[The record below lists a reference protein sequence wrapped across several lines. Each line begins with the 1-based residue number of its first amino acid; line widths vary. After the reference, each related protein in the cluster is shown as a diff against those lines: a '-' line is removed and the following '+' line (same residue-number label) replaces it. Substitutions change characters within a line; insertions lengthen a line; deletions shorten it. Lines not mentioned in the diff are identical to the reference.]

1 MLTLRYIFIFTIFSL
16 SMLNQ
21 ALSAGGG
28 LVFQS
33 SCDTLPVQVK
43 LMDRNGRPITSHEGY
58 LAYKVT
64 SADEGVVF
72 KQTKEDVSALVSEI
86 REAGLAKVTPDLVDP
101 NFWLGQGMPS
111 RCCPEPPCLK

>member
-21 ALSAGGG
+21 ALTAGGG

-43 LMDRNGRPITSHEGY
+43 LMDRNGRAITSHEGY

-72 KQTKEDVSALVSEI
+72 KQTKQDVSALVSEI
-86 REAGLAKVTPDLVDP
+86 REAGLAKVRPDLVDP
-101 NFWLGQGMPS
+101 NFWLSQGMPS
-111 RCCPEPPCLK
+111 RCCPEPPCRN

>member
-1 MLTLRYIFIFTIFSL
+1 
-16 SMLNQ
+16 
-21 ALSAGGG
+21 
-28 LVFQS
+28 
-33 SCDTLPVQVK
+33 
-43 LMDRNGRPITSHEGY
+43 MDRNGRPITSHEGY

-86 REAGLAKVTPDLVDP
+86 REAGLAKVRPDLVDP

-111 RCCPEPPCLK
+111 RCCPEPPCLN